1 MRPTFS
7 INGVDYAK
15 KINKFSYEV
24 GYEKVLGSNSG
35 TMKNGDYTED
45 LIRWRVVLTLTTN
58 AMRSAEAKE
67 LLKALTESEAVITYD
82 DVRSG
87 TVRRAWFTVELGKN
101 RIVMYENGKAV
112 WSEGMTIKLKEA
124 RNFA

>member
-1 MRPTFS
+1 MRPTFL

-15 KINKFSYEV
+15 RINKFAYEV
-24 GYEKVLGSNSG
+24 GYEKVLGKNSG

-45 LIRWRVVLTLTTN
+45 LIRWRAVLTLTTN
-58 AMRSAEAKE
+58 AMTAAEAKE
-67 LLKALTESEAVITYD
+67 LLQALTEGEAVIAYD

-101 RIVMYENGKAV
+101 RIAMYENGKAV

-124 RNFA
+124 RTFA

>member
-1 MRPTFS
+1 MRPTFL

-15 KINKFSYEV
+15 RINKFAYEV
-24 GYEKVLGSNSG
+24 GYEKVLGKNSG

-45 LIRWRVVLTLTTN
+45 LIRWRAVLTLTTN
-58 AMRSAEAKE
+58 AMTAAEAKE
-67 LLKALTESEAVITYD
+67 LLQALTEGEAVITYD

-87 TVRRAWFTVELGKN
+87 TVRRAWFNVELGKN
-101 RIVMYENGKAV
+101 RIAMYENGKAV

>member
-1 MRPTFS
+1 MRPTFL
-7 INGVDYAK
+7 INGVDYSK
-15 KINKFSYEV
+15 RINKFAYEV
-24 GYEKVLGSNSG
+24 GYEKVLGKNSG

-45 LIRWRVVLTLTTN
+45 LIRWRAVLTLTTN
-58 AMRSAEAKE
+58 AMRAAEAKE
-67 LLKALTESEAVITYD
+67 LLQALTEGEAVITYD

-87 TVRRAWFTVELGKN
+87 AVRRAWFTVELGKN
-101 RIVMYENGKAV
+101 RVAMYEGGKLV

>member
-24 GYEKVLGSNSG
+24 GYEKVLGKNSG

-45 LIRWRVVLTLTTN
+45 LIKWRVVLTLTTN
-58 AMRSAEAKE
+58 AMTAAEAKA
-67 LLKALTESEAVITYD
+67 LLQALTEKELAITYND
-82 DVRSG
+82 ERSG
-87 TVRRAWFTVELGKN
+87 SVRTVWCTVELGRN
-101 RIVMYENGKAV
+101 RIALYEGGKLV

-124 RNFA
+124 RSYE

>member
-1 MRPTFS
+1 MRPTFL

-15 KINKFSYEV
+15 RINKFAYEV
-24 GYEKVLGSNSG
+24 GYEKVLGKNSG

-45 LIRWRVVLTLTTN
+45 LIRWRAVLTLTTN
-58 AMRSAEAKE
+58 AMTAAEAKE
-67 LLKALTESEAVITYD
+67 LLQALTEGEAVITYD

-101 RIVMYENGKAV
+101 RIAMYENGKAV

>member
-24 GYEKVLGSNSG
+24 GYEKVLGNNSG

-45 LIRWRVVLTLTTN
+45 LIRWRVVLSLSTN
-58 AMRSAEAKE
+58 AMTAAEAKA
-67 LLKALTESEAVITYD
+67 LLQALTEKEVAITYND
-82 DVRSG
+82 ERSG
-87 TVRRAWFTVELGKN
+87 SVRTVWCTVELGKN
-101 RIVMYENGKAV
+101 RVAMYDGGKLV
-112 WSEGMTIKLKEA
+112 WSEGMSIKLKEA
-124 RNFA
+124 RSYE

>member
-1 MRPTFS
+1 MRPTFF

-15 KINKFSYEV
+15 RINKFAYEV
-24 GYEKVLGSNSG
+24 GYEKVLGKNSG

-45 LIRWRVVLTLTTN
+45 LIRWRAVLTLTTN
-58 AMRSAEAKE
+58 AMTAAEAKE
-67 LLKALTESEAVITYD
+67 LLQALTEGEAVITYD

-101 RIVMYENGKAV
+101 RIAMYENGKAV
-112 WSEGMTIKLKEA
+112 LSEGMTIKLKEA

>member
-1 MRPTFS
+1 MRPTFL

-15 KINKFSYEV
+15 RINKFAYEV
-24 GYEKVLGSNSG
+24 GYEKVLGKNSG

-45 LIRWRVVLTLTTN
+45 LIRWRAVLTLTTN
-58 AMRSAEAKE
+58 AMTAAEAKE
-67 LLKALTESEAVITYD
+67 LLQALTEGEAVITYD
-82 DVRSG
+82 DERSG

-101 RIVMYENGKAV
+101 RIAMYENGKAV

>member
-1 MRPTFS
+1 MRPTFL

-15 KINKFSYEV
+15 RINKFAYEV
-24 GYEKVLGSNSG
+24 GYEKVLGKNSG

-45 LIRWRVVLTLTTN
+45 LIRWRAVLTLTTN
-58 AMRSAEAKE
+58 AMTAAEAKE
-67 LLKALTESEAVITYD
+67 LLQALTEGEAVITYD